1 MFNATQRFSTLKE
14 LTLNKNS
21 LDGFKL
27 RNIREMLSN
36 NKGLIALNLNQC
48 QLGEWGA
55 VYLALGLENNRTL
68 KTLNVADNNFGDEGM
83 EYLTQSMINHR
94 GLHLTHWDLSQNY
107 ISDVQGV
114 KIAEGLASNNTL
126 EYLSL
131 QSNTLTMETGQAFKT
146 LMHTHRKLAKIDLSK
161 NLVPL
166 SCVNEIN
173 KVCD

>member
-94 GLHLTHWDLSQNY
+94 GFSLSHWDLSQNY

-114 KIAEGLASNNTL
+114 KIAEGLAENSTL

-131 QSNTLTMETGQAFKT
+131 QSNTLTFETG
-146 LMHTHRKLAKIDLSK
+146 
-161 NLVPL
+161 
-166 SCVNEIN
+166 
-173 KVCD
+173 